1 MDLSIV
7 IVSYNTV
14 NLLRDCLSSVIQNT
28 ENIGY
33 EIWVVDNQSKDGSA
47 DMVES
52 EFPQVKLI
60 RNSINGG
67 FSQAN
72 NLAIRQCGESK
83 YVLILNPD
91 TIVPKGTL
99 VECVDFM
106 EKDKEIGCLG
116 CKVVKVD
123 GTLDKACKRGFP
135 SPWNSL
141 CYLMKLDKLFPK
153 KKKFGGYNAMFIH
166 EDEESEI
173 DSLVGA
179 FMMLRKEAIEQVG
192 LLDET
197 FFMYGEDIDWCYR
210 IKQAGWKNYYHPKVR
225 IVHYKGESSKKQ
237 STRMIGEF
245 HKAMFIFYNKHY
257 KNKYNIIVNLLTYLG
272 IYSKWGLSL
281 TMNATKKEK
290 KVF

>member
-7 IVSYNTV
+7 IVSYNTLD
-14 NLLRDCLSSVIQNT
+14 LLRNCIKSIYENT
-28 ENIGY
+28 KDMEY
-33 EIWVVDNQSKDGSA
+33 EIWVVDNQSKDGSLE
-47 DMVES
+47 MVEK

-72 NLAIRQCGESK
+72 NLAINQCKNSK

-91 TIVPKGTL
+91 TIVPKETL
-99 VECVDFM
+99 EETVNFM
-106 EKDKEIGCLG
+106 NEHQDIGCIG
-116 CKVVKVD
+116 CKVVKPD
-123 GTLDKACKRGFP
+123 GNLDRACKRGFP

-141 CYLMKLDKLFPK
+141 TYLLKLDKLFPK
-153 KKKFGGYNAMFIH
+153 SKLFGGYNATYIN

-179 FMMLRKEAIEQVG
+179 FMMLRQETIKQVG
-192 LLDET
+192 LLDDT

-210 IKQAGWKNYYHPKVR
+210 IKQAGWKNYYYPKVE
-225 IVHYKGESSKKQ
+225 IIHYKGESSKKQ

-245 HKAMFIFYNKHY
+245 HKSMLIFYNKHY
-257 KNKYNIIVNLLTYLG
+257 KYKYNIFVTALTYIGIYLKWGVSLFINLL
-272 IYSKWGLSL
+272 K
-281 TMNATKKEK
+281 NEK
-290 KVF
+290 RVF

>member
-14 NLLRDCLSSVIQNT
+14 DLLRNCLKSIYENT
-28 ENIGY
+28 ENIEY
-33 EIWVVDNQSKDGSA
+33 EVWVVDNQSKDGSPE
-47 DMVES
+47 MVEN
-52 EFPQVKLI
+52 EFSQVKLI

-72 NLAIRQCGESK
+72 NLAISK
-83 YVLILNPD
+83 CENSRYVLILNPD
-91 TIVPKGTL
+91 TIVLKETL
-99 VECVDFM
+99 KETIKFMDANKDLGCV
-106 EKDKEIGCLG
+106 G

-123 GTLDKACKRGFP
+123 GSLDRACKRGFP

-141 CYLMKLDKLFPK
+141 TYLLKLDKLFPK
-153 KKKFGGYNAMFIH
+153 SKLFGGYNATYIG

-179 FMMLRKEAIEQVG
+179 FMMLRKETINEVG

-197 FFMYGEDIDWCYR
+197 FFMYGEDIDWCFR
-210 IKQAGWKNYYHPKVR
+210 IKQSGWKNYYYPKVK
-225 IVHYKGESSKKQ
+225 IIHYKGESSKKQ

-245 HKAMFIFYNKHY
+245 HKSMLIFYNKHY
-257 KNKYNIIVNLLTYLG
+257 KNQYIFLVTGLVYLG
-272 IYSKWGLSL
+272 VYTKWCLSL
-281 TMNATKKEK
+281 LINTFRKEK
-290 KVF
+290 KVK